1 MFVPRRRSFLRREED
16 AGDSTSCCK
25 EPGRPRYLEE
35 TDSNCTM
42 RFENPP
48 GKYFIG
54 VSSIFDK
61 VLSWRHIGEVL
72 EEQDGAPQ
80 EGKHK
85 LLKLGEEFG
94 GRNRGSSHIVALSCC
109 CHRDNL
115 LEGVEVGARGG
126 GSRLEVFKGMD

>member
-1 MFVPRRRSFLRREED
+1 MRREED

-35 TDSNCTM
+35 TDFNCTV

-54 VSSIFDK
+54 VPSIFDK

-80 EGKHK
+80 EGEGK
-85 LLKLGEEFG
+85 LLKFDEEFG

-115 LEGVEVGARGG
+115 LERVKVGARGG
-126 GSRLEVFKGMD
+126 ETCLEIIKGMD